1 MVHIQSNNSNA
12 KFDDANKK
20 REDELRHIQ
29 EIREHLEWKLA
40 CTNQLF
46 VDASNMFNDLKLE
59 KDRLRYIF

>member
-1 MVHIQSNNSNA
+1 MVHIQSNNSNV

-29 EIREHLEWKLA
+29 EIREHLEYRLA

-46 VDASNMFNDLKLE
+46 VDANNIVNHLRLE
-59 KDRLRYIF
+59 KDRLR